1 MYFLTMDSSPGR
13 PTTPQRPIALILAVG
28 IYLLVAVSLSIAGV
42 VAIGLALVS
51 GIGLVGYG
59 PYLLFAGVV
68 LTLVSVTMLAA
79 ALKAAGGSDASRVVL
94 TSCAALFLFFIGMM
108 QNGFSFG
115 LGGAEYGLKAVVQF
129 GPALATVLLWLPS
142 CRAYFQQQAQLRK
155 ALSR

>member
-28 IYLLVAVSLSIAGV
+28 IYLLVAVPLSIAGV

-68 LTLVSVTMLAA
+68 LTLVSVTML
-79 ALKAAGGSDASRVVL
+79 VP
-94 TSCAALFLFFIGMM
+94 F
-108 QNGFSFG
+108 
-115 LGGAEYGLKAVVQF
+115 
-129 GPALATVLLWLPS
+129 ATVSSADSDSRRRCRPLARVRPTMALVMLW
-142 CRAYFQQQAQLRK
+142 RRT
-155 ALSR
+155 